1 MQPIFHEARIRS
13 GYRTKLKLTYKQTVP
28 PAFADVCSNLASYN
42 QSRQRVLGHEPALR
56 AWDSV
61 AAQAPDAPTI
71 SPRLLIRNVPPSE
84 SRRMHNKRPALGR
97 SSTPQA

>member
-56 AWDSV
+56 AWD
-61 AAQAPDAPTI
+61 QWRRRRRT
-71 SPRLLIRNVPPSE
+71 RPPF
-84 SRRMHNKRPALGR
+84 RRDC
-97 SSTPQA
+97 